1 MDIFAQVLDVLPA
14 LQQGIMVAVQPHNL
28 ALAVIGVIVGLFVGA
43 LPGLGS
49 VNGVAI
55 LLPFTFVINEAT
67 PDPASPMIF
76 LAAIY
81 YGAMYGGAI
90 SSITLGIPGASTA
103 VATTFDGRPMAL
115 QGNADRAL
123 VTAAIASFIGGTIAT
138 VFFSIFAPAL
148 SSVAL
153 DFGNPEIFALMLL
166 AFATF
171 IGLGGDDIPKTMF
184 SIFFGLLLATV
195 GFDTISGEPRLIF
208 FNEREQT
215 AVLEALGSADAAA
228 SVPIFNSVGW
238 FSRGIQFLVLAIG
251 VYGIGEMLWTINES
265 RYKVTM
271 TETKISFSRIMRG
284 IVGMKDAWKGT
295 MIGSLLGFFVGILPA
310 AGATPGSLMSYGV
323 AKMTSRDPKSYGQ
336 GNPDG
341 VAAPEAANNSA
352 STGAMLPMMTLGIPG
367 SPTTAVLLAG
377 MVIWGLE
384 PGPRLFEDRP
394 EFVWP
399 LIGSFYISNIVAVL
413 VNLAFIPLF
422 LWVLRMPFTILAPV
436 IFVLSVIGTYAAY
449 DNMYDVWLMVL
460 FGLGAYMLRILD
472 YPLAPAVLAV
482 VLGGTAEQK
491 LRQSLLLSDGDF
503 GVFYNPFFDRDGK
516 GQEWWIAPITT
527 WIAVILIALPI
538 VIWAVR
544 KMRGADKV
552 VD

>member
-1 MDIFAQVLDVLPA
+1 MDIFASLMDGLWIA
-14 LQQGIMVAVQPHNL
+14 LQPHNL
-28 ALAVIGVIVGLFVGA
+28 ALAVIGVVVGLFVGA

-67 PDPASPMIF
+67 SDPAAPMIF

-115 QGNADRAL
+115 NGQADRAL
-123 VTAAIASFIGGTIAT
+123 VTAAVASFIGGTVAT
-138 VFFSIFAPAL
+138 LFFTGFAPVL

-171 IGLGGDDIPKTMF
+171 VGLGGDDIPKTLF
-184 SIFFGLLLATV
+184 SIFFGLLLATI

-208 FNEREQT
+208 LNEREQAAMLGMVGGDT
-215 AVLEALGSADAAA
+215 EAVPFFDS
-228 SVPIFNSVGW
+228 IGW

-251 VYGIGEMLWTINES
+251 VYGIGEMIWTINAS
-265 RYKVTM
+265 RYKTTM
-271 TETKISFSRIMRG
+271 TETTISFRRIMAG
-284 IVGMKDAWKGT
+284 IVGMRDAWKGT

-323 AKMTSRDPKSYGQ
+323 AKMTSRNPRSYGE

-399 LIGSFYISNIVAVL
+399 LIGSFYISNVIAVL

-422 LWVLRMPFTILAPV
+422 LAVLRMPFTILAPV
-436 IFVLSVIGTYAAY
+436 IFVLSIIGTYAAY

-460 FGLGAYMLRILD
+460 FGFGAYMLRILD

-482 VLGGTAEQK
+482 VLGTTAEEK
-491 LRQSLLLSDGDF
+491 MRQSLLLSDGDF
-503 GVFYNPFFDRDGK
+503 AIFWNPFFDRDGK
-516 GQEWWIAPITT
+516 GQEWWIAPVTT

-538 VIWAVR
+538 IIWAVR
-544 KMRGADKV
+544 RMRGGTPAEA
-552 VD
+552 